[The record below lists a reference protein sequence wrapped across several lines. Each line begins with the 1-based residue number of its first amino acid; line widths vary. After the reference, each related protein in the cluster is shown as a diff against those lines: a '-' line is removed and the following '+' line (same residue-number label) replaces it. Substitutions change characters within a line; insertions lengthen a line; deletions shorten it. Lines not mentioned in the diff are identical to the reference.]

1 MLNTFQTWNSFF
13 LKVETMRNN
22 IELVEKQFWSSKVNS
37 KTYYSE
43 LKTSLLEIVNIEVM
57 NISKPEDTDKTYKL
71 KV

>member
-22 IELVEKQFWSSKVNS
+22 IELVEKQFWSSKVSS

-43 LKTSLLEIVNIEVM
+43 PKTSLLEIVNIEVT
-57 NISKPEDTDKTYKL
+57 NISKTEDTDKTYKL